1 MNYLVNVGLYLIKPE
16 IINLVPNNKFF
27 EMDTLIKNTKSK
39 RVCRVFPIDEDN
51 WHDPGQEEK
60 KLCVKI

>member
-27 EMDTLIKNTKSK
+27 EMDTLIKKYK
-39 RVCRVFPIDEDN
+39 K
-51 WHDPGQEEK
+51 QEG
-60 KLCVKI
+60 L

>member
-27 EMDTLIKNTKSK
+27 EMDTLIKKIQKARGS
-39 RVCRVFPIDEDN
+39 VGVFPIDEEN
-51 WHDPGQEEK
+51 WHDTGQEEK
-60 KLCVKI
+60 KL